1 MKYGIKTKA
10 LNPKEYAL
18 VNKTTGEVEE
28 FEKDT
33 KVFTTKLTGSVEY
46 SSKNY
51 SYLDNDKLIELL
63 NKGIK
68 YNELGVLITMS
79 VQLMKRYNI
88 CMYDD
93 STPFTTKTL
102 SEILKITPQATRN
115 IIRRLIKLNIVAEV
129 TLKEVKHY
137 GKVFVINPQL
147 IRKGK
152 QFSGQVGQYF
162 SEDRT
167 W

>member
-1 MKYGIKTKA
+1 MKYTTYTKS
-10 LNPKEYAL
+10 LNPQEFAFI
-18 VNKTTGEVEE
+18 NKTTGEVEE
-28 FEKDT
+28 FEKET
-33 KVFTTKLTGSVEY
+33 KVYTSKLTGDVEY

-68 YNELGVLITMS
+68 YNELGVLITLS

-88 CMYDD
+88 CMYND

-102 SEILKITPQATRN
+102 SDILKITPQATRN
-115 IIRRLIKLNIVAEV
+115 IIRRLIELNVLAQV
-129 TLKEVKHY
+129 TLKEMKHL
-137 GKVFVINPQL
+137 GKVYIIDPQF

-152 QFSGQVGQYF
+152 LFNGKLGQNF
-162 SEDRT
+162 NNI
-167 W
+167 

>member
-1 MKYGIKTKA
+1 MQKKIKTKA
-10 LNPKEYAL
+10 LNATEYAFI
-18 VNKTTGEVEE
+18 NKLTGEIEE
-28 FEKDT
+28 FEKDS
-33 KVFTTKLTGSVEY
+33 KVFTTKLTGDVEY
-46 SSKNY
+46 NSKNY

-63 NKGIK
+63 NKEIK

-88 CMYDD
+88 CMYDEI
-93 STPFTTKTL
+93 TPFSTKTL

-115 IIRRLIKLNIVAEV
+115 IIRRLIELNIVAEV
-129 TLKEVKHY
+129 TIKEMKHL

-152 QFSGQVGQYF
+152 QFSGQLGQYF
-162 SEDRT
+162 REDKK